1 MSTNRSVLL
10 EGVVVEEQ
18 LHLTVTEIC
27 QACAITHTHIDE
39 WVAEGVLQPQ
49 GSNQSEWRFT
59 GHSLRRARIA
69 SRLVRDLEV
78 NTPGVA
84 LALDLL
90 EEIEALR
97 KQLNQS

>member
-1 MSTNRSVLL
+1 MNTNRSVLL

-27 QACAITHTHIDE
+27 QACSITHTHIEE

-49 GSNQSEWRFT
+49 GASRNEWRFT
-59 GHSLRRARIA
+59 GQSLRRAKIA
-69 SRLVRDLEV
+69 SRLARDLEV

-97 KQLNQS
+97 KQLDQS

>member
-1 MSTNRSVLL
+1 MNTNRSVLL

-18 LHLTVTEIC
+18 PHLSVTEIC
-27 QACAITHTHIDE
+27 QACSITHTHIEE
-39 WVAEGVLQPQ
+39 WVAEGVIQPQ
-49 GSNQSEWRFT
+49 GSSQSEWRFT
-59 GHSLRRARIA
+59 GHALRRAKIA

-97 KQLNQS
+97 KQLNRS

>member
-1 MSTNRSVLL
+1 MNTNRSVLL
-10 EGVVVEEQ
+10 EGVVVEEA
-18 LHLTVTEIC
+18 HLSVTEIC
-27 QACAITHTHIDE
+27 QACSITHTHIEE

-49 GSNQSEWRFT
+49 GVNRNEWRFT
-59 GHSLRRARIA
+59 GHSLRRAKIA
-69 SRLVRDLEV
+69 SRLVRDLEI

>member
-27 QACAITHTHIDE
+27 QACSITHTHIEE

-49 GSNQSEWRFT
+49 G
-59 GHSLRRARIA
+59 RAR
-69 SRLVRDLEV
+69 V
-78 NTPGVA
+78 NGVLRGIRCA
-84 LALDLL
+84 APRSLAVWC
-90 EEIEALR
+90 EIW
-97 KQLNQS
+97 K

>member
-1 MSTNRSVLL
+1 MNTNRSVLF
-10 EGVVVEEQ
+10 EGIVVEEE
-18 LHLTVTEIC
+18 LHLSSTEIC
-27 QACAITHTHIDE
+27 QACAIRQEHIQE

-49 GSNQSEWRFT
+49 GSSYTEWRFT
-59 GHSLRRARIA
+59 GHSLRRAKIA
-69 SRLVRDLEV
+69 ARLMRDLEL

-97 KQLNQS
+97 KQLNPS